1 MAEEILIL
9 LIEDNPGDALLVQE
23 ELSETRGV
31 SYCVL
36 HADRLATGL
45 QLLAEQHVDALLLD
59 LGLPDSQGLD
69 TVIAA
74 HTRYPELPI
83 IVLSGL
89 HDETTALDAL
99 KCGAQDYLLKGT
111 IHRAMLSRVL
121 RYAIERQ
128 RLRTELIAGETRA
141 RRLIEE
147 NADGIVVVDRQ
158 WIVRFA
164 NPAAHALFGKAGEQL
179 LGKLFVLPRSN
190 GSSFEQTILREGGDS
205 VTVDMRAVKST
216 WEGEPAEIISLRDIT
231 ARKLAETRVATQVL
245 RLDALRRIDTA
256 ITGSFDLRLMLNV
269 VLEQATALLDMDAA
283 CVMLLDPGTLT
294 LEVAASRG
302 FRTPMA
308 RAPRIRLGESF
319 AGRAALER
327 RSVMAIDP
335 ERIAGSPAFA
345 ALWAAEGFAAYA
357 GVPLIV
363 KGEVKGVLEV
373 FHRSPR
379 TDDAEWRGF
388 LETLA
393 GQTAIAIDNT
403 QLFKHL
409 QRSNLEL
416 SLAYDRTIEGWSR
429 ALDLR
434 DRETEGHTLRVAEVT
449 ERLAKAMGIGTAETI
464 HIRRGALLHDI
475 GKMGVP
481 DAILLKPG
489 PLTAAEWEIMSRH
502 PQFAH
507 DMLSPISY
515 LSQALDIPYCHHEK
529 WDGSGYP
536 RGLKGEQIPLAP
548 RLFSVVDVWDAL
560 RSDRPYRAAWS
571 ERTVLKHISSLAGTH
586 FDPQVVAVF
595 LKVVS
600 DNALSSTHNSEE
612 VASA

>member
-128 RLRTELIAGETRA
+128 RLRTELTASETRA

-147 NADGIVVVDRQ
+147 NADGVVVVDRQ

-164 NPAAHALFGKAGEQL
+164 NPAAHAIFGQAGEQL
-179 LGKLFVLPRSN
+179 LGKPFALPRIN
-190 GSSFEQTILREGGDS
+190 GTGSEQTISRGGRES
-205 VTVDMRAVKST
+205 VTVDMRAVQST

-231 ARKLAETRVATQVL
+231 ARKLAETRVETQLL

-256 ITGSFDLRLMLNV
+256 IAGSFDLRLMLNV
-269 VLEQATALLDMDAA
+269 LLEQATTLLGMDAA
-283 CVMLLDPGTLT
+283 CVMLLDPCTLT
-294 LEVAASRG
+294 LETAASRG
-302 FRTPMA
+302 FRTPMS

-327 RSVMAIDP
+327 KSIMAIDP
-335 ERIAGSPAFA
+335 EQISGSPSFT
-345 ALWAAEGFAAYA
+345 ALWSVESFAAYA
-357 GVPLIV
+357 CVPLIV

-379 TDDAEWRGF
+379 SDDDEWRGF

-393 GQTAIAIDNT
+393 AQAAIAIDNA

-409 QRSNLEL
+409 QHSNLEL
-416 SLAYDRTIEGWSR
+416 SLAYDCTIEGWSR

-449 ERLAKAMGIGTAETI
+449 EQLARARGVGDTELV

-489 PLTAAEWEIMSRH
+489 PLTAAEWEIMRRH

-507 DMLSPISY
+507 DMLAPIAY
-515 LSQALDIPYCHHEK
+515 LRHALDIPYCHHEK

-536 RGLKGEQIPLAP
+536 RGIAGEHIPVAA
-548 RLFSVVDVWDAL
+548 RLFAVVDVWDAL
-560 RSDRPYRAAWS
+560 RSDRPYRQGWRDDQVQ
-571 ERTVLKHISSLAGTH
+571 EYLLAESGRH
-586 FDPQVVAVF
+586 FDPHAVDLF
-595 LKVVS
+595 LH
-600 DNALSSTHNSEE
+600 TIRE
-612 VASA
+612 